1 MMTFHSLEWAVEILV
16 DILNGFSILVLL
28 IGVVKAALGFIK
40 NECSREDRFT
50 IAQKNNG
57 IKVYL
62 GSYIL
67 LSLEILI
74 ASDIIETIM
83 NPSIDDMLILGG
95 IVVIRTAISYFL
107 GKEIEAGNAEKEI
120 AEHKKRETRAERE
133 S

>member
-1 MMTFHSLEWAVEILV
+1 MMVHYIEWGVEILV
-16 DILNGFSILVLL
+16 DILNAFSILVLL
-28 IGVVKAALGFIK
+28 IGVIIAALGFIK
-40 NECSREDRFT
+40 IEFSKEDRFA
-50 IAQKNNG
+50 IAHKNNG
-57 IKVYL
+57 IKIYL

-107 GKEIEAGNAEKEI
+107 GKEIEAGKDEK
-120 AEHKKRETRAERE
+120 
-133 S
+133 